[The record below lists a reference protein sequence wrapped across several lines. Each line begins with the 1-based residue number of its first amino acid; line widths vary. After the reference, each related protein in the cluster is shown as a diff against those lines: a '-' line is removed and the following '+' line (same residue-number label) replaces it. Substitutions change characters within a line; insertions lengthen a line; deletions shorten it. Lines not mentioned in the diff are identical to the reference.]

1 MLVWEEWE
9 VSDGEAARRCQ
20 HRVAFASVGGRLKW
34 PHLTLWRGGV
44 FVNYRPPIFAT
55 DPICMNS
62 MHRNRQK
69 FAPAWVSALGVRD
82 AREADRQL
90 EAQAP
95 AAVPLGLNG
104 FGAAGLMMV
113 VLMLLAGLS
122 GCNAWQPATYNPP
135 VFGFA
140 PENVPPQSNPLV
152 IQNMDRDLVWDQ
164 VVDVVD
170 DYFRVEH
177 EERVRLVGDILTEG
191 RLDTYPRGASTIFE
205 PWNQDSVT
213 RYERW
218 QATLQS
224 MRRRAT
230 VYVIPVEGG
239 FNIDVQVY
247 KELEDV
253 PRPESG
259 ALSLANSQTLRNDDA
274 LIRLTNPV
282 GGQEPTRGWIGLG
295 RDVALEQVI
304 LAGIQARTGGTF
316 VPLQPMGQP
325 IESLPP
331 PIEPLPQPF

>member
-1 MLVWEEWE
+1 
-9 VSDGEAARRCQ
+9 
-20 HRVAFASVGGRLKW
+20 
-34 PHLTLWRGGV
+34 
-44 FVNYRPPIFAT
+44 
-55 DPICMNS
+55 
-62 MHRNRQK
+62 MHR
-69 FAPAWVSALGVRD
+69 
-82 AREADRQL
+82 DRQEIAPERVNAL
-90 EAQAP
+90 EVRASHP
-95 AAVPLGLNG
+95 VPLDAVARCRLAIVAILGGL
-104 FGAAGLMMV
+104 A
-113 VLMLLAGLS
+113 LS

-140 PENVPPQSNPLV
+140 PEYVPPQSNPLV
-152 IQNMDRDLVWDQ
+152 IQNMDRDFVWDQ

-177 EERVRLVGDILTEG
+177 EERVRLVGDLLTEG

-213 RYERW
+213 PYERW
-218 QATLQS
+218 LATLQS

-239 FNIDVQVY
+239 FNVEVQVY

-259 ALSLANSQTLRNDDA
+259 AISLANSQTLRNDDA

-295 RDVALEQVI
+295 RDTALEQVI
-304 LAGIQARTGGTF
+304 LAGIQARTGGMF
-316 VPLQPMGQP
+316 APPQPEFIPGQP
-325 IESLPP
+325 LM
-331 PIEPLPQPF
+331 QP